1 MKLVLRMI
9 VVMMGILISGSGV
22 AGEKSL
28 HAHEH
33 GAIKVGMAVEKNT
46 VEIDID
52 GPAESFLGFEYA
64 PKTAKEKKVFSDLET
79 KWTKNLDSLISF
91 DKKLNCQVTEANF
104 TQVIEA
110 KKADAKKET
119 GVHSEIEATA
129 KLVCAHDLNGSEV
142 SVALRKSFKHIK
154 KLSVEIIGNESKTIE
169 ITKAVQ
175 TFKI

>member
-1 MKLVLRMI
+1 MKVAL
-9 VVMMGILISGSGV
+9 VMMGILISGSSV

-64 PKTAKEKKVFSDLET
+64 PKTEKEKKVLSDLES
-79 KWTKNLDSLISF
+79 KWTKNLESFISF
-91 DKKLNCQVTEANF
+91 DKKLNCKVTEANF
-104 TQVIEA
+104 THVIEE
-110 KKADAKKET
+110 KKADAKKEA

-129 KLVCAHDLNGSEV
+129 KLVCAFDLSGSEV
-142 SVALRKSFKHIK
+142 SVSLRKIFKHIK
-154 KLSVEIIGNESKTIE
+154 KLSVEIIGRESKTIE